1 MTRPITS
8 TGRSQ
13 NPSQGPHTFTAASS
27 FSTSSRAYLTREILP
42 GRVGRLHYQATE
54 WSACALNDVHIP
66 AGVDVVLVERQGN
79 TWLVTISQ
87 PASAAKTWR

>member
-1 MTRPITS
+1 MGEPIIS

-13 NPSQGPHTFTAASS
+13 NSSQPHTFTAASS

-54 WSACALNDVHIP
+54 WSACALNDDHIP
-66 AGVDVVLVERQGN
+66 AGADVILVARQGN
-79 TWLVTISQ
+79 TWLVTVTQ
-87 PASAAKTWR
+87 PACSAAKTLR